1 MAKPGPNLWALLAAW
16 GFKSLWFL
24 ADGSIA
30 FCCSLYFWP
39 T

>member
-16 GFKSLWFL
+16 GSNVWSL

-30 FCCSLYFWP
+30 FCYSLYFWP